1 MQNRLFF
8 VSGIFILLASCA
20 MTSTMPTSSNKA
32 ALTQQVIATERQ
44 FAKTMADR
52 DHAAFLSFVSDE
64 AIFLNGGKPL
74 HGKEKIGEFW
84 KKFYLKPA
92 TPFSWEPEF
101 VEVLNS
107 GTLAQSTGPVRNPDG
122 KIFARFTSTWRL
134 ESPGVWKIVF
144 DDGYAVCDCAKP

>member
-1 MQNRLFF
+1 MKNGLFF
-8 VSGIFILLASCA
+8 ASGIFILLTSCA
-20 MTSTMPTSSNKA
+20 MTPTIPISSDKA

-52 DHAAFLSFVSDE
+52 DHAAFLTFVSDE

-74 HGKEKIGEFW
+74 HGKVNIGEYW

-92 TPFSWEPEF
+92 APFSWEPEF

-107 GTLAQSTGPVRNPDG
+107 GTLAQSSGPVRDPEG
-122 KIFARFTSTWRL
+122 KIFARFTSTWRH

-144 DDGYAVCDCAKP
+144 DDGYAVCNCANP

>member
-1 MQNRLFF
+1 MGNGLFF
-8 VSGIFILLASCA
+8 ASGIFILLTSCA
-20 MTSTMPTSSNKA
+20 MTPTIPISSDKA

-52 DHAAFLSFVSDE
+52 DHAAFLTFVSDE

-74 HGKEKIGEFW
+74 HGKVNIGEYW

-92 TPFSWEPEF
+92 APFSWEPEF

-107 GTLAQSTGPVRNPDG
+107 GTLAQSTGPVRDPDG

-134 ESPGVWKIVF
+134 ESPSVWKIVF
-144 DDGYAVCDCAKP
+144 DDGYAVCNCANP